1 MFKFV
6 VAVKAGQAL
15 GAKIILGDRDV
26 DVTLKRLTEALART
40 DLKKLFST
48 SSELEQSMKSFLPPS
63 LRDEPDDMSLSKEQ
77 LSEYVETI
85 KAKENVKVIMANLKA
100 IAPELYNAMVAE
112 RDDFMS
118 MGLNSLNQFRSIV
131 AVMGIAHVD
140 GVESN
145 LIRQGWTKIEI
156 SCPIKSSAR

>member
-1 MFKFV
+1 MIHKFV

-15 GAKIILGDRDV
+15 GSTIVLGDRDV
-26 DVTLKRLTEALART
+26 DVTIRRLTEALAKT
-40 DLKKLFST
+40 DLKKLFSD
-48 SSELEQSMKSFLPPS
+48 SSELEQSMKKFLPQN
-63 LRDEPDDMSLSKEQ
+63 LRDAPMDINMSLSKEQ
-77 LSEYVETI
+77 LSEYVETM

-118 MGLNSLNQFRSIV
+118 MGLISLNQFRSTV

-140 GVESN
+140 GVENN

-156 SCPIKSSAR
+156 SCPISR

>member
-1 MFKFV
+1 LIHKFV

-15 GAKIILGDRDV
+15 GSTIILGDRDV
-26 DVTLKRLTEALART
+26 DVTIRRLTEALAKT
-40 DLKKLFST
+40 DIKKLFSD
-48 SSELEQSMKSFLPPS
+48 SSELEQSMKNFLPEN
-63 LRDEPDDMSLSKEQ
+63 LRDAPMDMSLSKEQ
-77 LSEYVETI
+77 LSEYVETM

-118 MGLNSLNQFRSIV
+118 MGLNSLNQFRTTV
-131 AVMGIAHVD
+131 AVMGVAHVD
-140 GVESN
+140 GVENN

-156 SCPIKSSAR
+156 SCPISR